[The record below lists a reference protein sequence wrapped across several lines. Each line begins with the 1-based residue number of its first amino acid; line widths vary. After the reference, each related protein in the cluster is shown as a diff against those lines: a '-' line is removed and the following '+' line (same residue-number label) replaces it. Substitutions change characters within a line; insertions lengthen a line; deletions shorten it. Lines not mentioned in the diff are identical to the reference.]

1 MMFGLHDVQY
11 LCEFLFWVVT
21 FLGLKTVW
29 HQPQVRLWYGYGVAS
44 LNMMALFFFT
54 MLSING
60 HMDGLTAISF
70 GFLHA
75 MVAVVMI
82 TLVRTSMRLEEDSED
97 EDAA

>member
-1 MMFGLHDVQY
+1 MLGLHDVQY
-11 LCEFLFWVVT
+11 LYEFLFWIVT
-21 FLGLKTVW
+21 FVGLKRVW

-44 LNMMALFFFT
+44 LNVMALFFFV

-75 MVAVVMI
+75 MVAVVMV
-82 TLVRTSMRLEEDSED
+82 TLVRTSLRLEEDQSD
-97 EDAA
+97 D